1 VIGWEVATCRMDG
14 LVQYLTIPMSL
25 ISRSEA
31 LILNLRCFL
40 CMAECLSL
48 CLDVIFLPLWLS

>member
-25 ISRSEA
+25 ISRSEI
-31 LILNLRCFL
+31 LILNLRCFF

-48 CLDVIFLPLWLS
+48 CLEVISLTLWLS